1 MNINHEWKILDKHT
15 NPYIEGLKVFATFI
29 AVIFSII
36 IVALGI
42 GWLSAVVIVLVS
54 GKLLGFTIFFGI
66 PPLILSL
73 LITAGAYIAYWP
85 IALITKGLWSIAK
98 GKNKYKTHE
107 IITGAI
113 VFALAIAT
121 VIIIAVNLGRNIN
134 FEYKDKGTQI
144 ILDEGNICI
153 SEADYCEKY

>member
-1 MNINHEWKILDKHT
+1 MDTSHEWKILTKKKS
-15 NPYIEGLKVFATFI
+15 PYIEWLQIFATFV

-36 IVALGI
+36 IVSIGI
-42 GWLSAVVIVLVS
+42 GWLASVVIVLVS

-66 PPLILSL
+66 PPIILSI

-85 IALITKGLWSIAK
+85 VALITKGLWSLAK
-98 GKNKYKTHE
+98 MKNNYKVHE
-107 IITGAI
+107 IMTGAI
-113 VFALAIAT
+113 IFALAIAT

-144 ILDEGNICI
+144 ILDEGNICV
-153 SEADYCEKY
+153 SEESYCIKY